1 MRTIILFFILFSAK
15 IYAGDLPIQEVRR
28 LYQASA
34 SKEEISIQLISI
46 LEKNNE
52 HNNPTLAAYKACA
65 TMMMAKYVSNPFRK
79 LSYFKGGKQ
88 LLEKCVSAD
97 YANAEIRYL
106 RLTVQSNAPAFLG
119 YNQFITVDK
128 QFLLHAVSN
137 IKDLVLKQMI
147 NSFLK
152 DTK

>member
-1 MRTIILFFILFSAK
+1 MRTLIFLFILFSAK
-15 IYAGDLPIQEVRR
+15 SYAGDLPIQEVRR

-34 SKEEISIQLISI
+34 NKEEISIQLISI

-88 LLEKCVSAD
+88 LLEKCVAAD
-97 YANAEIRYL
+97 NGNAEIRYL
-106 RLTVQSNAPAFLG
+106 RLTVQSNAPSFLG
-119 YNQFITVDK
+119 YNQSITVDK
-128 QFLLHAVSN
+128 QFLVHAVYN
-137 IKDLVLKQMI
+137 LKDLVLKQMI

-152 DTK
+152 DAK